1 MRPVYLDIRL
11 AVFGVSLPPRRRRAA
26 PPPSTYAVLL
36 APAPYAS
43 PFASSAFPLSHLSPA
58 GVGGG
63 GGVGGVVGPPSPGS
77 PVSPCSP
84 WSSPG
89 AAAAATAPWSP
100 PPSSPSTRS
109 GGPPGAPASP
119 LPFPTW
125 AGDSPGRAAQAHLH
139 RSAGRSRRRSSP
151 VGRRLSRAWAT
162 HRGSLGGVGVDGS
175 GGGGRGRGEEGG
187 GRLGWVAASALSLS
201 PRRQRARPPQRAVIP
216 LPPPLWV
223 ELGRTEVVPADG
235 CPSYVTALR
244 LPYPGTH
251 PSALDDGAP
260 LYVAVVATG
269 GSGSNRGGR
278 GREEGP
284 ARQAP
289 LTMAMRRVRTTL
301 VAGVAGA
308 GAVVALGSAAPAA
321 AQAGGGGGAPLV
333 TDFAALIDQA
343 RCEAL
348 APLRAGIVPT
358 AGNSVTGYVLM
369 APVWRAD
376 TSTCAT
382 SVKASLTNMPTAGAA
397 HGFHIHT
404 FGDTTKD
411 DGTSAGGHYN
421 PEDVDHGLP
430 TAEVRHVGDLGNI
443 EVGDDQTAE
452 YDQTSELISLPHVV
466 GRSVV
471 IHADP
476 DDGGQPTG
484 NAGKRLAQGV
494 LGYMETEG

>member
-1 MRPVYLDIRL
+1 MARPLCNTGAR
-11 AVFGVSLPPRRRRAA
+11 
-26 PPPSTYAVLL
+26 
-36 APAPYAS
+36 
-43 PFASSAFPLSHLSPA
+43 
-58 GVGGG
+58 
-63 GGVGGVVGPPSPGS
+63 
-77 PVSPCSP
+77 PVSPT
-84 WSSPG
+84 
-89 AAAAATAPWSP
+89 AAHLQTPLLPEP
-100 PPSSPSTRS
+100 PPPHPSL
-109 GGPPGAPASP
+109 PALALSVCRRGHP
-119 LPFPTW
+119 LPSRIGNDSLPHTLSTLGLFVTLAFIFP
-125 AGDSPGRAAQAHLH
+125 H
-139 RSAGRSRRRSSP
+139 
-151 VGRRLSRAWAT
+151 
-162 HRGSLGGVGVDGS
+162 
-175 GGGGRGRGEEGG
+175 
-187 GRLGWVAASALSLS
+187 
-201 PRRQRARPPQRAVIP
+201 P
-216 LPPPLWV
+216 LPPPF
-223 ELGRTEVVPADG
+223 P
-235 CPSYVTALR
+235 PS
-244 LPYPGTH
+244 
-251 PSALDDGAP
+251 
-260 LYVAVVATG
+260 
-269 GSGSNRGGR
+269 
-278 GREEGP
+278 P